1 MQNVQKAQH
10 HKMDIQKWWVND
22 DIYCQRLTADYL
34 EEVTKM
40 LETSFYPQ
48 ENVCMVL
55 GISEDPEAV
64 RELRDLTNA
73 AAKDGISVIA
83 IDKKTNKVVGT
94 AFNKIQV
101 KNDPV
106 FENFAKSWKSP
117 RSKALVELMSE
128 IDSLCNLF
136 DYCQTDCLLELMFL
150 GTTTEYRGKG
160 IAKKLSEITFEIGTN
175 LAKGVNAR
183 KSLDGTEL
191 PLGPRPK
198 IISAI
203 FATIA
208 TQKIG
213 RRLGFE
219 VVAEK
224 FYNEMDF
231 QGTKFSDVIT
241 NGSTKLTLEYKK
253 L

>member
-1 MQNVQKAQH
+1 ME
-10 HKMDIQKWWVND
+10 IEKWWVND

-34 EEVTKM
+34 ENATKV

-48 ENVCMVL
+48 GNICLVL
-55 GISEDPEAV
+55 GVSKDPEAIG
-64 RELRDLTNA
+64 ELRDLTNA

-83 IDKKTNKVVGT
+83 IDKNTNKVVGT

-106 FENFAKSWKSP
+106 FENFARSWKNP
-117 RSKALVELMSE
+117 RSKAFVEIMATV
-128 IDSLCNLF
+128 DSLCNLF

-150 GTTTEYRGKG
+150 TTATDYRGKG
-160 IAKKLSEITFEIGTN
+160 IAKKLSEITLEIGTS
-175 LAKGVNAR
+175 LAKGVNVR

-198 IISAI
+198 VISAM

-213 RRLGFE
+213 RHLGFE
-219 VVAEK
+219 MVAEK
-224 FYNEMDF
+224 FYNEMEF

-241 NGSTKLTLEYKK
+241 NGSTKITLEYKR

>member
-1 MQNVQKAQH
+1 
-10 HKMDIQKWWVND
+10 MDIQKWWVND

-34 EEVTKM
+34 EEATKM

-106 FENFAKSWKSP
+106 FENFAK
-117 RSKALVELMSE
+117 
-128 IDSLCNLF
+128 
-136 DYCQTDCLLELMFL
+136 
-150 GTTTEYRGKG
+150 GKG
-160 IAKKLSEITFEIGTN
+160 IAKKLSEITLEIGTS
-175 LAKGVNAR
+175 LAKGVNVR

-198 IISAI
+198 VISAM

-213 RRLGFE
+213 RHLGFE
-219 VVAEK
+219 MVAEK
-224 FYNEMDF
+224 FYNEMEF

-241 NGSTKLTLEYKK
+241 NGSTKITLEYKR

>member
-1 MQNVQKAQH
+1 
-10 HKMDIQKWWVND
+10 
-22 DIYCQRLTADYL
+22 
-34 EEVTKM
+34 
-40 LETSFYPQ
+40 
-48 ENVCMVL
+48 MVL
-55 GISEDPEAV
+55 GVSKDPEAIG
-64 RELRDLTNA
+64 ELRDLTNA

-83 IDKKTNKVVGT
+83 IDKNTNKVVGT

-101 KNDPV
+101 CLYNLLNHSNIKQNFQVKNDPV
-106 FENFAKSWKSP
+106 FENFARSWKNP
-117 RSKALVELMSE
+117 RSKAFVEIMATV
-128 IDSLCNLF
+128 DSLCNLF

-150 GTTTEYRGKG
+150 TTATDYRGKG
-160 IAKKLSEITFEIGTN
+160 IAKKLSEITLEIGTS
-175 LAKGVNAR
+175 LAKGVNVR

-198 IISAI
+198 VISAM

-213 RRLGFE
+213 RHLGFE
-219 VVAEK
+219 MVAEK
-224 FYNEMDF
+224 FYEMEF

-241 NGSTKLTLEYKK
+241 NGSTKITLEYKR